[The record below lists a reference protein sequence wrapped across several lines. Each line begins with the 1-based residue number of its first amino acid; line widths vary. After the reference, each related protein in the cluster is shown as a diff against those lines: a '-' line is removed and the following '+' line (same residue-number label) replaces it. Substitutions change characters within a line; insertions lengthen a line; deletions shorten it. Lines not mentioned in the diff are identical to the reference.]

1 MLGRMRVLVTG
12 AARAIGRATAEV
24 LTARG
29 HEVVATAR
37 DVTLLADLR
46 VEKILSL
53 DVSDDASVAAA
64 VEAAGELDAVVNNA
78 GRTGSG
84 PLEDYPLDDFARVL
98 NVNTLGPLRV
108 AQAVVPQW
116 RRRGSGVLVNVSS
129 VQGRIGTPL
138 EGVYAAS
145 KHALEAL
152 SEALHYELG
161 HFGIRVV
168 IIEPGYIAPG
178 MKHSANYTGPDV
190 YRGLHE
196 QWGGTAETLSGPGG
210 RPGPELVGRAVADAI
225 EDPST
230 PLRVEVG
237 DDAAMVLALRRSQSD
252 AEFEATMRK
261 ALGLTW

>member
-1 MLGRMRVLVTG
+1 MLDSMRVLVTG
-12 AARAIGRATAEV
+12 AGRSIGRATAEV
-24 LTARG
+24 LTGRG

-37 DVTLLADLR
+37 DVTQLDDLK
-46 VEKILSL
+46 VAQVLSL
-53 DVSDDASVAAA
+53 DVRSADSVSAA
-64 VEAAGELDAVVNNA
+64 VDAAGELDAVVNNA
-78 GRTGSG
+78 GVTGRG
-84 PLEDYPLDDFARVL
+84 PLEDFPLEDVVRVL
-98 NVNTLGPLRV
+98 DVNTLGPLRMV
-108 AQAVVPQW
+108 QAVVPRW
-116 RRRGSGVLVNVSS
+116 RERGSGVLVNISS

-152 SEALHYELG
+152 SESLHFELG

-178 MKHSANYTGPDV
+178 MHHTADHLGPEA
-190 YRGLHE
+190 YRALYE
-196 QWGGTAETLSGPGG
+196 QWDGTVETLVGPEG
-210 RPGPELVGRAVADAI
+210 RPGPEIVGEAVADAL

-237 DDAAMVLALRRSQSD
+237 KDAAMVLGLRRSRSD
-252 AEFEATMRK
+252 AELEATMRH